1 MGIQLTKAFFSE
13 KITERSVAPQPCCRR
28 QDPNKKCV
36 DQTVHSQLVGV
47 GQLDPCSVQSAT
59 TSHNCHATR
68 QGPSRATNSLQ

>member
-1 MGIQLTKAFFSE
+1 
-13 KITERSVAPQPCCRR
+13 
-28 QDPNKKCV
+28 
-36 DQTVHSQLVGV
+36 VHSQLVGV